1 MKTVS
6 EGLTRLF
13 TAVLQQAEDES
24 SSQDVMESIGRAL
37 EREPA
42 RVVELSSRR

>member
-13 TAVLQQAEDES
+13 TAVLQVADDET
-24 SSQDVMESIGRAL
+24 SSQDVMESIRRSL

-42 RVVELSSRR
+42 PAELSPRR